1 MKELTF
7 RKGEEIKI
15 GKEEDLKANW
25 IQTSRK
31 ITTLFHSERQKWH
44 FVFFLAFGFCI
55 PIPNFLAKCENLPHL
70 TNISYSYSFGK

>member
-31 ITTLFHSERQKWH
+31 ITTLFHSERQK
-44 FVFFLAFGFCI
+44 
-55 PIPNFLAKCENLPHL
+55 
-70 TNISYSYSFGK
+70 